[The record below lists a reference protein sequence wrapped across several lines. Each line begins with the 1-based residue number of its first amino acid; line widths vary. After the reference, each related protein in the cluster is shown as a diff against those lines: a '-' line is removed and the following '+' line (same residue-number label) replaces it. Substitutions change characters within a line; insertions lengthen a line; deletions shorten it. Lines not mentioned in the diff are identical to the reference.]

1 MTHPFEEE
9 IVDGHYSGLSLELR
23 EHLSACAECAALYRE
38 ITETLEAASKARVP
52 ERGDGYGAEVW
63 ARLSARLPA
72 RKPNQLRVRWLIA
85 PALAALLSLTFGVGM
100 WTERVTH
107 PVMPVQVTFSNRP
120 LLPVMDKAA
129 DVATA
134 RPVPTVH
141 RKKPPQK
148 IVFAPEVGDD
158 KKLLA
163 LNNQLGLN
171 SGAALPQVLAMI
183 HGDTSDRTKEHALFV
198 LAQSNS
204 PQARQALLEIVRQ
217 NSDPMLQ
224 TRAVRMMGL
233 AGDDRARKEL
243 VGLYQKSSNA
253 ELRKEILNDLSVET
267 KATPDAQKKEVLSS
281 VFLAGNSQV
290 LVDVLKNQPNADV
303 RVATI
308 RSLGVMGEQSNAL
321 ISVYQAA
328 NEEQVRQAVLDAFV
342 VQENA
347 DALSDL
353 LERESDPRRKTEIL
367 RRIALVQAR
376 RGK

>member
-1 MTHPFEEE
+1 
-9 IVDGHYSGLSLELR
+9 
-23 EHLSACAECAALYRE
+23 
-38 ITETLEAASKARVP
+38 
-52 ERGDGYGAEVW
+52 
-63 ARLSARLPA
+63 
-72 RKPNQLRVRWLIA
+72 
-85 PALAALLSLTFGVGM
+85 
-100 WTERVTH
+100 
-107 PVMPVQVTFSNRP
+107 
-120 LLPVMDKAA
+120 
-129 DVATA
+129 
-134 RPVPTVH
+134 
-141 RKKPPQK
+141 
-148 IVFAPEVGDD
+148 
-158 KKLLA
+158 
-163 LNNQLGLN
+163 
-171 SGAALPQVLAMI
+171 
-183 HGDTSDRTKEHALFV
+183 V

-243 VGLYQKSSNA
+243 VGLYQKSSNE

-367 RRIALVQAR
+367 RRITLVQAR